1 MQDVRKRD
9 VKDDAKALGLS
20 KQIGGVI
27 NRDGNAAGRA
37 SFQGRDEELYLAI
50 LSLRRL
56 LGI

>member
-1 MQDVRKRD
+1 MRKRE
-9 VKDDAKALGLS
+9 VKDDAKVLGLS

-37 SFQGRDEELYLAI
+37 GFQGKDEELYLAI